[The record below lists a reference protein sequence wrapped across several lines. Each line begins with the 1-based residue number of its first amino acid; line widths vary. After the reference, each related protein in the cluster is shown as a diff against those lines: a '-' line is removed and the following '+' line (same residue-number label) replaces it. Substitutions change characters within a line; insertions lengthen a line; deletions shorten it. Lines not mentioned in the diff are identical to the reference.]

1 MAKKSTEILQFRD
14 VTFSYSSDKII
25 LNKVSFQIMEGQTY
39 ALVGPTGGGKSTT
52 AGLMAR
58 LFDPDSGLV
67 EFKNRDIRTFETEEL
82 TNSIGFILQEPFLFS
97 GTVGENIVYGN
108 DLIADWDG
116 FRLLEELKSLGFE
129 QIVSMFENGLETM
142 VSDNTENISLGQKQL
157 ISFMRILL
165 RRPVFLIM
173 DEATANID
181 TVTEKL
187 LNDIIDKLPNSTTK
201 VIIAHRL
208 NTIKN
213 ADQILFINEGRVQS
227 ALDFDDAVNLI
238 ESGKRVS

>member
-1 MAKKSTEILQFRD
+1 MTKKSTEILQFRD

>member
-1 MAKKSTEILQFRD
+1 MNTNSTEIMQFSG
-14 VTFSYSSDKII
+14 VTFSYSEEKTI
-25 LNKVSFQIMEGQTY
+25 LNKVSFQILEGQTY

-67 EFKNRDIRTFETEEL
+67 EFRNRDIRSFDSEEL

-97 GTVGENIVYGN
+97 GSVGENIRYGN
-108 DLIADWDG
+108 DQITDWDDS
-116 FRLLEELKSLGFE
+116 RLLEELKKLGFE
-129 QIVSMFENGLETM
+129 QIVSMFEDGLTTV
-142 VSDNTENISLGQKQL
+142 VSDSSENISLGQKQL

-165 RRPVFLIM
+165 RSPEFLIM

-181 TVTEKL
+181 TITEKL
-187 LNDIIDKLPNSTTK
+187 LNDIIAKLPSSTTK

-213 ADQILFINEGRVQS
+213 ADQILFINEGRVQP

-238 ESGKRVS
+238 ESGKRLS